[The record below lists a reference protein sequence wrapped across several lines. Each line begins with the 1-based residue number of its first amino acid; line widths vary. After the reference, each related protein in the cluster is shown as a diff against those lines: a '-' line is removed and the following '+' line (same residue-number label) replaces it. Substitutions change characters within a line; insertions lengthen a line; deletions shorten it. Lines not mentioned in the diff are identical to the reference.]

1 MNRLTQYR
9 DNVYPLRWEAH
20 FAAERALLMVLPQID
35 HFRVRARAHYMTPE
49 EIAEAETL
57 INLRED
63 DNGNSD

>member
-35 HFRVRARAHYMTPE
+35 HISA
-49 EIAEAETL
+49 
-57 INLRED
+57 
-63 DNGNSD
+63 

>member
-9 DNVYPLRWEAH
+9 DNVCPLRWDFQ

-35 HFRVRARAHYMTPE
+35 HLRVMAHYMTPE